1 MSFTLSEQLLCIAW
15 SVVCGAFIGLIYDL
29 FRIIRLLVFKGK
41 VASFICDFLFMVTAA
56 FISVIFSMGFSR
68 GNTRYFIVAGE
79 LCGLLLVR
87 LTLGRVSIRIIEFLS
102 RKISALFKKTS
113 DKIGKISKK
122 VLQVVSK
129 ILYNII
135 RKIKTKGT
143 IRRGREKYETEA
155 SE

>member
-15 SVVCGAFIGLIYDL
+15 SVACGALIGLIYDC
-29 FRIIRLLVFKGK
+29 FRIIRLLIFKGK
-41 VASFICDFLFMVTAA
+41 VAFFICDFLFMITAA

-68 GNTRYFIVAGE
+68 GNTRYFIVIGE

-87 LTLGRVSIRIIEFLS
+87 FTLGRVSIRVIEFLNG
-102 RKISALFKKTS
+102 KISAVFKKTS

-122 VLQVVSK
+122 VLQVASG

-135 RKIKTKGT
+135 RKIKSKGT
-143 IRRGREKYETEA
+143 SRRGRKNYETEA
-155 SE
+155 SG